1 MGLHVEYD
9 AWELL
14 RPGHCHTATS
24 AVVSGTVNAVVEWL
38 KDHCIEDISEEFYK
52 AAEQGIAWQ
61 IVDYFTRR

>member
-14 RPGHCHTATS
+14 RPGHCHTATL
-24 AVVSGTVNAVVEWL
+24 ALVSGAVSAAVEWL
-38 KDHCIEDISEEFYK
+38 SSHSIEEISEEFYK
-52 AAEQGIAWQ
+52 EAEQGIAQQ